1 MKNNKIAVLLVEPGK
16 FPRTVHIDNDLH
28 TMQRIVN
35 GYIEQYMPFDADVAI
50 ICNEDGKING
60 EELNRAIY
68 ANDASGEKTPD
79 VVDIIAGTFLIA
91 YAPFDSDKFCSLRM
105 TCWRNTR
112 SFSIALSISSARIRG
127 LRLRNTNQF
136 Q

>member
-1 MKNNKIAVLLVEPGK
+1 MKNNKITVLLVEPGK

-50 ICNEDGKING
+50 ICNEGGKING
-60 EELNRAIY
+60 EDLNRAIY

-79 VVDIIAGTFLIA
+79 VHTRRLIRISFA
-91 YAPFDSDKFCSLRM
+91 VYRM

-127 LRLRNTNQF
+127 LRLRNTNRF